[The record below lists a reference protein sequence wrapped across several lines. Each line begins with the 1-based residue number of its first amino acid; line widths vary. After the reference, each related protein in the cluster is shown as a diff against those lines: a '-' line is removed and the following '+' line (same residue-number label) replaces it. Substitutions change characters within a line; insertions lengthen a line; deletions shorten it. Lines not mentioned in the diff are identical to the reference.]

1 MGLLELSALELG
13 QKIQSGEV
21 SVREATEAALEAIAR
36 ENEANNAFITVLREQ
51 ALAEAETIQQKITSG
66 ELTGP
71 LAGVPMGIKDNICT
85 WGVKPPAPLRFWETS
100 DRPTTLQ

>member
-51 ALAEAETIQQKITSG
+51 ALAGGGNDSAE
-66 ELTGP
+66 
-71 LAGVPMGIKDNICT
+71 NH
-85 WGVKPPAPLRFWETS
+85 LRRT
-100 DRPTTLQ
+100 DRSPGRGSHGH